1 MKILVTGG
9 LGFVGTNLVK
19 KLHNKNHQV
28 TVIDNLS
35 AGKLENK
42 VEGVNYLIM
51 HTKEISNNFE
61 KFDLVFH
68 LGEYSKVAPSFTEVS
83 NVFDLNILG
92 SFAVL
97 EYCRYNNIPLVYAAS
112 STRLASEGEDHSPYA
127 FFKSTIVKM
136 VKNYSNWYDLKY
148 SICYFYNAYG
158 PHHDTCNNGWETV
171 VSIFEKQ
178 LKSNHPL
185 TICGDGSQRRDF
197 TFVGDIVEGLILA
210 SQKFQNDEYQLGSG
224 KDYSIL
230 EVAEMFGGKIKF
242 IEARPGDRK
251 MGLANTEETKQ
262 KLGWTPKMSLETWI
276 KNIILKQ
283 NND

>member
-19 KLHNKNHQV
+19 KLIQNNYDI

-35 AGKLENK
+35 AGKIENK
-42 VEGVNYLIM
+42 IDGVKYLIM
-51 HTKEISNNFE
+51 HTKEISNDFE

-68 LGEYSKVAPSFTEVS
+68 LGEYSKVAPSFLEI
-83 NVFDLNILG
+83 NDVFDLNIIG

-97 EYCRYNNIPLVYAAS
+97 EYCRHNNIPIVYSAS

-127 FFKSTIVKM
+127 FFKSTIVKLL
-136 VKNYSNWYDLKY
+136 KNYSDWYNLRY

-158 PHHDTCNNGWETV
+158 PYHDTCNNGWETV

-178 LKSNHPL
+178 LKLNQPL
-185 TICGDGSQRRDF
+185 TICGDGNQRRDF
-197 TFVGDIVEGLILA
+197 TYVGDIVEGLILA
-210 SQKFQNDEYQLGSG
+210 SKKLKNDEYQLGSG

-230 EVAEMFGGKIKF
+230 EVAKMFGGEIKF
-242 IEARPGDRK
+242 IDARPGDRK
-251 MGLANTEETKQ
+251 SSLANTEETKQ
-262 KLGWTPKMSLETWI
+262 KLNWYPKMNLESWI
-276 KNIILKQ
+276 KNITLTK
-283 NND
+283 ND

>member
-19 KLHNKNHQV
+19 RLVDDNHQV

-42 VEGVNYLIM
+42 IKGVKYLIM

-68 LGEYSKVAPSFTEVS
+68 LGEYSKVAPSFNEVD

-97 EYCRYNNIPLVYAAS
+97 EYCRHNNIPLIYSAS
-112 STRLASEGEDHSPYA
+112 STRLASEGEGHSPYA
-127 FFKSTIVKM
+127 FFKSTIVGLI
-136 VKNYSNWYDLKY
+136 KNYSEWYNLKY

-158 PHHDTCNNGWETV
+158 PYHDTCNNGWETV
-171 VSIFEKQ
+171 ISIFEKQ
-178 LKSNHPL
+178 YKSKQPL
-185 TICGDGSQRRDF
+185 TICGDGQQRRDF
-197 TFVGDIVEGLILA
+197 TYVGDIIEGLILA
-210 SQKFQNDEYQLGSG
+210 SNKLENDEYQLGSG
-224 KDYSIL
+224 RDYSIL
-230 EVAEMFGGKIKF
+230 EIAKMFGSEIKF
-242 IEARPGDRK
+242 VNSRPGDRK
-251 MGLANTEETKQ
+251 TSLANTEETKE
-262 KLGWTPKMSLETWI
+262 KLGWIPKMNLDNWI
-276 KNIILKQ
+276 KNIILKH